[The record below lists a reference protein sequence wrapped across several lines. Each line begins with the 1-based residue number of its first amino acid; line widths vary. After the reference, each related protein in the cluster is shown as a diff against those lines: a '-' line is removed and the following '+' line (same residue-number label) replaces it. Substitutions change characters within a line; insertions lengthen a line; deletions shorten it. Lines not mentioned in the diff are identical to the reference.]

1 MGLEK
6 HKHILWTLNVLVAI
20 AIHYAPSKEKA
31 FALFVEMAVL
41 NVIEL
46 STRPSGGGRNGS

>member
-1 MGLEK
+1 MLEK

-31 FALFVEMAVL
+31 FGLFVEAVVL
-41 NVIEL
+41 NIIEL
-46 STRPSGGGRNGS
+46 VRPSSGAGNGS